1 MAMGTGPCNPVF
13 DRFLHHTTPSIY
25 LNIFTWISM
34 NWNSHENSRR
44 YQSLECYTYKVM
56 SRISEREKER
66 ERERQRELN
75 FMDLVCD
82 YQVRIEGKKFVSSER
97 ERERER
103 ERAAYKAT
111 IEMAFRSQ
119 VTKVQL
125 ARQGSVPGTHETG
138 TSPFQ
143 SLTTSNKKSP
153 AIHMMDIRN
162 PMGTAAI
169 TQNQLIPEKKQH
181 SLPEKKFLAE
191 NFS

>member
-1 MAMGTGPCNPVF
+1 
-13 DRFLHHTTPSIY
+13 
-25 LNIFTWISM
+25 
-34 NWNSHENSRR
+34 
-44 YQSLECYTYKVM
+44 
-56 SRISEREKER
+56 
-66 ERERQRELN
+66 
-75 FMDLVCD
+75 MDLVCD
-82 YQVRIEGKKFVSSER
+82 YQVRIEGKKKFFP
-97 ERERER
+97 ERER

-138 TSPFQ
+138 TSPFH

-162 PMGTAAI
+162 PMDTAAI

>member
-1 MAMGTGPCNPVF
+1 
-13 DRFLHHTTPSIY
+13 
-25 LNIFTWISM
+25 
-34 NWNSHENSRR
+34 
-44 YQSLECYTYKVM
+44 M
-56 SRISEREKER
+56 SRISERDTHTHT
-66 ERERQRELN
+66 ERQRELN

-82 YQVRIEGKKFVSSER
+82 YQVRIEGGGFCFLR

-143 SLTTSNKKSP
+143 SLTASNKKSP

>member
-1 MAMGTGPCNPVF
+1 VIIT
-13 DRFLHHTTPSIY
+13 
-25 LNIFTWISM
+25 
-34 NWNSHENSRR
+34 
-44 YQSLECYTYKVM
+44 
-56 SRISEREKER
+56 SELREKKISF
-66 ERERQRELN
+66 L
-75 FMDLVCD
+75 
-82 YQVRIEGKKFVSSER
+82 
-97 ERERER
+97 RER

-138 TSPFQ
+138 TSPFH
-143 SLTTSNKKSP
+143 SLTTSNNKSP

-162 PMGTAAI
+162 PMDTAAI